1 MPDSDDDAA
10 FEGPANEAAGKPGAQ
25 LPSIVAFEVRRH
37 RSDAARTDE
46 TVAARAETFLD
57 LMRALFARKV

>member
-1 MPDSDDDAA
+1 MAGSDDDTA
-10 FEGPANEAAGKPGAQ
+10 FEGPANEAAGRPAAQ
-25 LPSIVAFEVRRH
+25 LPSIVAFELRRH
-37 RSDAARTDE
+37 RADAARTDE

>member
-1 MPDSDDDAA
+1 MAGIDDDTA

-25 LPSIVAFEVRRH
+25 LPSIVAFELRRH
-37 RSDAARTDE
+37 RADEARTEE